1 MPILSYKNIKIRL
14 ILKFRQ
20 KNILW
25 HFKKTMIMDNNLLDR
40 FLRYIKIDT
49 ESDPES
55 ESCPSTEK
63 QFNLAKLLVEEIKS
77 MGLEDIS
84 LDDNAYIMATLP
96 SNTDNK
102 IPTIGFVA
110 HMDTSPDFS
119 GKNVNPQIRKNYQG
133 GDIVLNAEKNII
145 LKPTDFPELNKYI
158 GQDIITTDGNSL
170 LGADDKAGVASIM
183 GAMQYLKNHPEIKH
197 GKIRI
202 GFTPDEEVGRGAD
215 KFDVAKFNAE
225 YAYTIDGGE
234 IGELEFENFNAAL
247 AKVKILGRNVHP
259 GTAKNQMINSMHIAM
274 EYNALLP
281 VNQRPEFTE
290 GYEGFIH
297 LISMNG
303 EVEESNLMYIVRDH
317 DMQKFEAEKKVMQ
330 DASNYINQ
338 KYGEGT
344 LELELTDQYFNM
356 REKIEPVM
364 HIVDLAEKAMIELG
378 IKPKIQPIRGGTDG
392 SKLSFMGLPTPNIFA
407 GGHNFHGKFEFIPIP
422 SLQKAMEVIVKIA
435 ELSAK

>member
-1 MPILSYKNIKIRL
+1 
-14 ILKFRQ
+14 
-20 KNILW
+20 
-25 HFKKTMIMDNNLLDR
+25 MDNNLLDR
-40 FLRYIKIDT
+40 FLRYVKIDT
-49 ESDPES
+49 QSDPDS

-63 QFNLAKLLVEEIKS
+63 QFNLAKLLVEEMKG
-77 MGLEDIS
+77 MGLEDVC
-84 LDDNAYIMATLP
+84 LDDNGYIMATLP
-96 SNTDNK
+96 ANIDEN
-102 IPTIGFVA
+102 IPTMGFVA

-119 GKNVNPQIRKNYQG
+119 GKDVNPQIWKNYQG
-133 GDIVLNAEKNII
+133 GDIVLNEEKNII
-145 LKPTDFPELNKYI
+145 LKPGDFPELNKYI

-183 GAMQYLKNHPEIKH
+183 EAMQYLINHPEIKH

-202 GFTPDEEVGRGAD
+202 GFTPDEEIGRGAD
-215 KFDVAKFNAE
+215 KFDVEKFDAE

-247 AKVKILGRNVHP
+247 AKVKVKGRNVHP

-317 DMQKFEAEKKVMQ
+317 DMKKFEAEKKVMQ
-330 DASNYINQ
+330 DASTYINQ

-344 LELELTDQYFNM
+344 LELELTDQYYNM

-364 HIVDLAEKAMIELG
+364 HIVDLAEKAMLELG

-392 SKLSFMGLPTPNIFA
+392 ARLSFMGLPTPNIFA
-407 GGHNFHGKFEFIPIP
+407 GGHNFHGKFEFIPVQ
-422 SLQKAMEVIVKIA
+422 SLQKAMEVIVKIV